1 MNHGSS
7 PPLNLLYYGIIYG
20 GAAGIYIGP
29 SMSLVADEFI
39 GNMHIFEMTPRD
51 LHLGGSIYHL
61 DRNKTIFLQT
71 KCHTYLITNH
81 SWQTTTVLIN
91 AYVTQSL
98 DVC

>member
-7 PPLNLLYYGIIYG
+7 PPFTSHIMELFVGPLREF
-20 GAAGIYIGP
+20 YIGP
-29 SMSLVADEFI
+29 SMTFAADEFI

-51 LHLGGSIYHL
+51 LHMGGSIYHL
-61 DRNKTIFLQT
+61 DPNKTIFVQT
-71 KCHTYLITNH
+71 KCHTCLITNH